1 MNKRAI
7 SATIIDTAKELFHK
21 KGYLAT
27 EVDDIVNAANI
38 SIQEFEE
45 TYSSKENVCKQV
57 LKSYSKDLKAEFKK
71 YEENDNTRQ
80 RLSLFL
86 DKYFEDAENIAQNG
100 CPVFNLYY
108 DLCNMNNELSEL
120 IGEILEMQHKW
131 FDEQFIIMLKTE
143 SAVDQG
149 DRLMSAISG
158 LILLAKLTGDAQMF
172 KSQIIQLRSWIRSM

>member
-7 SATIIDTAKELFHK
+7 LATIIDTAKEQFHK
-21 KGYLAT
+21 NGYLAT
-27 EVDDIVNAANI
+27 EVSDIVDAAKI
-38 SIQEFEE
+38 SMQEFEDCFN
-45 TYSSKENVCKQV
+45 SKESVCTQV
-57 LKSYSKDLKAEFKK
+57 LKSYAKDLKVQFKK

-86 DKYFEDAENIAQNG
+86 DAYFDDAENIAQNG

-108 DLCNMNNELSEL
+108 DLCNMNNDLSEL